1 MDDKHI
7 IVTLKE
13 NGVSFVFKKEGTW
26 IEQDDGF
33 FYIKDE
39 HGVLGLFDKRN
50 VAHIDQEFGRDE

>member
-1 MDDKHI
+1 MDKKHI

-50 VAHIDQEFGRDE
+50 VAHIVTL